1 MGSARS
7 VFSRETTDIHS
18 LSNNIMQL
26 AMIGLCQVRGNV
38 TERLIKGSHSVVV
51 YDRSADTVNVVKRT

>member
-7 VFSRETTDIHS
+7 VFSLETAEIHS
-18 LSNNIMQL
+18 LSDNIMQL
-26 AMIGLCQVRGNV
+26 AMSGLCHVRGNV
-38 TERLIKGSHSVVV
+38 TERLINGCHSVVV

>member
-1 MGSARS
+1 
-7 VFSRETTDIHS
+7 
-18 LSNNIMQL
+18 MQL